1 MRIAEKILY
10 HLAMR
15 WPSPIKSQIEK
26 LGDTDNIEHEYR
38 YAILQQYDSK
48 VIKGLPYGI
57 RDKEILEIGCGHG
70 GICLFM
76 AMNGAKK
83 VVGIDLNTFHLE
95 IAKTIKKRVE
105 NDMGIKNLPI
115 EFMEMNAYE
124 MTFEENSFDIVYADF
139 AFEHFMEPEKVMQ
152 ESYRL
157 LKKGGKLVVP
167 GFLSIWSKYALH
179 LKHGLK
185 MPWANLFFSEQTICN
200 VMVRLAEEQPYL
212 KNIYPGV
219 LNQPKKVRDLR
230 KYGDLNEITYYS
242 FKQMAIRTGFD
253 IESFH
258 VVSTSKYIGAILRR
272 IPLLKNSILVDIL
285 STEAGSVLVKK

>member
-115 EFMEMNAYE
+115 EYMEMNAYE

-157 LKKGGKLVVP
+157 LRKGGKLVVP
-167 GFLSIWSKYALH
+167 GFLSIWSKHALH

-212 KNIYPGV
+212 KNLYPGV
-219 LNQPKKVRDLR
+219 LNHPKKVRDLR
-230 KYGDLNEITYYS
+230 KYKDLNDITYGK
-242 FKQMAIRTGFD
+242 FKAMAIKTGFE
-253 IESFH
+253 IESF
-258 VVSTSKYIGAILRR
+258 AIYGEPRLLNSFLRR
-272 IPLLKNSILVDIL
+272 IPLINKTILTDIF
-285 STEAGSVLVKK
+285 STAAGSVLIKK